1 MIANYLPGA
10 FFSFHL
16 EKEGQIIGINKEIL
30 ELFECASSEEFRMIT
45 GNCFDGMVVTEDL
58 DYIKRMFFENQQKYM
73 EENRVLVVDFR
84 IITKNKIQVKVRDYI
99 RFIDTKDFGLVC
111 SNILLEIPE

>member
-1 MIANYLPGA
+1 
-10 FFSFHL
+10 
-16 EKEGQIIGINKEIL
+16 
-30 ELFECASSEEFRMIT
+30 
-45 GNCFDGMVVTEDL
+45 
-58 DYIKRMFFENQQKYM
+58 M

-99 RFIDTKDFGLVC
+99 RFIDTKDIGLVC